1 MTVTVP
7 PSDLAPRLKGLS
19 LDQISIPNGREEEWR
34 FTPLKRIGKL
44 HELNGVGDSPV
55 FKISAPKEVQIATA
69 KIVDFSA
76 ADRISAAAA
85 LLSAEGKSI
94 TIPKEVIL
102 DEPVVIETSSTSV
115 KSVGSLSLKIEKYA
129 KGTFII
135 DHTGSGAM
143 ALAVEIDIAE
153 GADATVISIHDG
165 DRQSVFTGQQAIKL
179 GRDAK
184 VHHVAITLGG
194 DLVRLVT
201 TVEYTAPGG
210 DAVLSG
216 AYFTDAGQHHE
227 HRLFVDH
234 SINNCRSD
242 VMYKGALQGQDA
254 HSVWIG
260 DVLIRGKATGTS
272 TYELNRNLILTE
284 GARAD
289 SVPNL
294 EIETGEIEGAGHA
307 SATGRFDDE
316 QIFYLMSRGVPE
328 VQAKRLVVRGF
339 LADVIVRI
347 PSENL
352 QQRLIK
358 SVENKLG
365 QVDPLFA
372 QVFDEQ

>member
-44 HELNGVGDSPV
+44 HELNGVEDSPV

-102 DEPVVIETSSTSV
+102 DEPVVIETSSSAA

-165 DRQSVFTGQQAIKL
+165 DRQSVFTGQQAIRL

>member
-1 MTVTVP
+1 MTVTIP
-7 PSDLAPRLKGLS
+7 PSDLAPKLKGLK
-19 LDQISIPNGREEEWR
+19 LEEISVPNGREEEWR
-34 FTPLKRIGKL
+34 FTPLKRIAKL
-44 HELNGVGDSPV
+44 HEIKNAAPSPV
-55 FKISAPKEVQIATA
+55 FEISAPSEVVISDG
-69 KIVDFSA
+69 KIIDFA
-76 ADRISAAAA
+76 ASDRISAAAA
-85 LLSAEGKSI
+85 LLSESGKTI
-94 TIPKEVIL
+94 TIAKDCDL
-102 DEPVVIETSSTSV
+102 TEPVIIST
-115 KSVGSLSLKIEKYA
+115 KSAGAQSIGTLQLSLGKFSR
-129 KGTFII
+129 GTFII
-135 DHTGSGAM
+135 DHTGAGAI
-143 ALAVEIDIAE
+143 ALAVQVDVAD
-153 GADATVISIHDG
+153 GATATVISIHDG
-165 DRQSVFTGQQAIKL
+165 DRDSVFTGQQAIRL
-179 GRDAK
+179 GRDSK

-242 VMYKGALQGQDA
+242 VMYKGALQGDDA
-254 HSVWIG
+254 HAVWIG
-260 DVLIRGKATGTS
+260 DVLIRGNATGTS

-284 GARAD
+284 GSRAD

-339 LADVIVRI
+339 LAEVIARI
-347 PSENL
+347 PSDTLRE
-352 QQRLIK
+352 RLIN
-358 SVENKLG
+358 SVEAKLG

-372 QVFDEQ
+372 KVFDD